1 MIETQLANA
10 LSLVSFAQKAHARR
24 LKKSTL
30 YIESSS

>member
-10 LSLVSFAQKAHARR
+10 LSLVSFAEKAQVDKK
-24 LKKSTL
+24 KKSTL